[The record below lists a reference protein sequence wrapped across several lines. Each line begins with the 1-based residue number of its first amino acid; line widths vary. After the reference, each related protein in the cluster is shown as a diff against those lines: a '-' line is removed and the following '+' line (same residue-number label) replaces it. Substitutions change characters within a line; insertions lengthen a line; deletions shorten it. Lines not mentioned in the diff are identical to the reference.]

1 MKKDYL
7 KANEKDFFSSDTG
20 IFFDLKKPK
29 GQTLSHKNREKI
41 FFKIFEK
48 TQKTEKDNE
57 N

>member
-48 TQKTEKDNE
+48 TQKTEKNNE